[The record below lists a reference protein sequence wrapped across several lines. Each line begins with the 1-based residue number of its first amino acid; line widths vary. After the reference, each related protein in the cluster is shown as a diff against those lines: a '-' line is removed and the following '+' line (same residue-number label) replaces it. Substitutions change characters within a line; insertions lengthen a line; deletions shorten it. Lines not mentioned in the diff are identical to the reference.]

1 MAFTKEVLDEILKDY
16 HGPDDFYGPEGIMK
30 QLTKALVERTM
41 EVELTEHLGY
51 EKHDQNKKPTANRRN
66 GKSVKELRTDGG
78 PMEIETPRDRDG
90 TFEPQIVPKHQREF
104 RGFDDKILSMYA
116 LGLTTR
122 QIQEHLKDIYAVE
135 VSPELIS
142 RVTDEVKELAAEWRG
157 RPLEPMYPVL
167 FLDALRVNIRDGGTV
182 VKKSVYLALAIRL
195 DGQKELL
202 GLWIEQ
208 NEGAK
213 FWLGIMNELKNRGVQ
228 DILLAAVDGLTGF
241 PEAINAV
248 FPRTEVQLCIVHMV
262 RNSVRFV
269 PYKDRKAVVAGLKK
283 IYLAPSAELA
293 SCALDEFAEVW
304 DKKYPMIS
312 KSWRSRWNEVIPFFQ
327 FSPEIRKAVYTTNAI
342 ESVNYTIQKIIKHRQ
357 SFPNDEAAMKLIFM
371 GLKKIAEKWTMPIRD
386 WGSALN
392 QFAVIY
398 GEDRVPL

>member
-1 MAFTKEVLDEILKDY
+1 MAFSKELLDEILKDY
-16 HGPDDFYGPEGIMK
+16 KGPDDFYGPEGIMK

-41 EVELTEHLGY
+41 EAELTEQLGY
-51 EKHDQNKKPTANRRN
+51 EKNDQAEKSTNNRRN
-66 GKSVKELRTDGG
+66 GKSSKKLRTDDG
-78 PMEIETPRDRDG
+78 PMKIEVPRDRAG
-90 TFEPQIVPKHQREF
+90 EFEPKIVPKHQREF

-122 QIQEHLKDIYAVE
+122 QIQDHLKEIYAVE

-142 RVTDEVKELAAEWRG
+142 RVTDEVKELAAEWRA
-157 RPLEPMYPVL
+157 RALEPFYPVL
-167 FLDALRVNIRDGGTV
+167 FLDALRVNIRDEGTV

-213 FWLGIMNELKNRGVQ
+213 VWMSIMNELKNRGVQ

-241 PEAINAV
+241 PEAISAV
-248 FPRTEVQLCIVHMV
+248 FPKTEVQLCIVHMV

-269 PYKDRKAVVAGLKK
+269 PYKDRKAVTAGLKTV
-283 IYLAPSAELA
+283 YLAASAEAA
-293 SCALDEFAEVW
+293 SEALDAFALVW
-304 DKKYPMIS
+304 DKKYPMIC
-312 KSWRSRWNEVIPFFQ
+312 KSWRNRWNEVIPFFK

-342 ESVNYTIQKIIKHRQ
+342 ESVNYTIQKVIKHRQ
-357 SFPNDEAAMKLIFM
+357 SFPNDEAAIKLIFM
-371 GLKKIAEKWTMPIRD
+371 GLKNISRKWTMPIRD
-386 WGSALN
+386 WGFALN
-392 QFAVIY
+392 QFAIIY